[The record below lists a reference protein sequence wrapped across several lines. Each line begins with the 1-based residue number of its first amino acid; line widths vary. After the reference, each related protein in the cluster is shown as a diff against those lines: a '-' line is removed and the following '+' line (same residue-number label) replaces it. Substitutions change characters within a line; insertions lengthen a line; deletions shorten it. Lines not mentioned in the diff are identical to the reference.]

1 MGIGTVKSSAAF
13 TAYTNYAASSAK
25 LAHSMNRLSTGQK
38 MAMDDSAGVGISERM
53 RAQARS
59 THMARQNVENAI
71 SALQTADSWMQRVSD
86 LLGRMAELA
95 IEAQDGTMGINDIAN
110 INAEF
115 VALSSEITDIT
126 TKKSKFN
133 GVQLLDSSYST
144 TTQVGADSGQTILI
158 KVGSLTAMASTV
170 AALSITNAVL
180 ANGAMTAIESAINE
194 VSRVRA
200 EAGGLQSR
208 LDHTRAGLLSYED
221 NISAAES
228 KIRDIDMARESSEM
242 MKYQVL
248 TQVGTSMM
256 SQANQIPQQV
266 LKLLQ

>member
-1 MGIGTVKSSAAF
+1 
-13 TAYTNYAASSAK
+13 
-25 LAHSMNRLSTGQK
+25 

-59 THMARQNVENAI
+59 TAMARQNVENAI

-86 LLGRMAELA
+86 ILSRMAELA
-95 IEAQDGTMGINDIAN
+95 IEAQDGTMGTQDLAN

-115 VALSSEITDIT
+115 VSLSAEITDIA
-126 TKKSKFN
+126 TKKAKFN

-144 TTQVGADSGQTILI
+144 ITQVGPDSGQTILI
-158 KVGSLTAMASTV
+158 KVNSLTAMASTV
-170 AALSITNAVL
+170 AALSVTA
-180 ANGAMTAIESAINE
+180 ATAAAGAMTAIESAINA
-194 VSRVRA
+194 VSKTRA
-200 EAGGLQSR
+200 ESGGLQSR
-208 LDHTRAGLLSYED
+208 LDHTRAGLLTYED
-221 NISAAES
+221 NIRAAES

-256 SQANQIPQQV
+256 AQANQIPQQV